1 MTTAV
6 AAPFRFFALQ
16 VVRTRRLGDVD
27 WIRPAPA
34 NGASLPTRA
43 GSGAC
48 SCTAEEGDR
57 AEPWQPTTTPQM
69 RVPDP
74 APPAGS
80 KRHPPSPSLTRVTFA
95 GPDLRAFRSDGLDQ
109 SLSLFLPHPG
119 QAEPAV
125 PVELGEGWWQG
136 WRELPEDVR
145 AVMRSYTLRS
155 LRRDTDGH
163 TAEIDV
169 DFVLHGLEPDS
180 GIQAGPAARWAADAA
195 PGDRVLL
202 LGPAVA
208 DNRAIRFR
216 PPEDTDLVVI
226 WGDETAVPA
235 ACAIVEA
242 LPAGTRARVWLQVPH
257 AEDVQDLRTAAD
269 AEITWLVGDAADG
282 PEATLATLRAAQ
294 LPPAEHPY
302 VWIAGESGCVKRLR
316 RHFVGERGVDR
327 RRVTFVG
334 YWRRGLTEEQLREQG

>member
-6 AAPFRFFALQ
+6 AAPFRFFSLQ
-16 VVRTRRLGDVD
+16 VVRTRRLG
-27 WIRPAPA
+27 
-34 NGASLPTRA
+34 
-43 GSGAC
+43 
-48 SCTAEEGDR
+48 
-57 AEPWQPTTTPQM
+57 
-69 RVPDP
+69 
-74 APPAGS
+74 
-80 KRHPPSPSLTRVTFA
+80 PSLARVTFV

-136 WRELPEDVR
+136 WRELPDDVR
-145 AVMRSYTLRS
+145 AVMRSYTLRA
-155 LRRDTDGH
+155 LRQDGDGL
-163 TAEIDV
+163 TTEIDV
-169 DFVLHGLEPDS
+169 DFVLHGLDAGS
-180 GIQAGPAARWAADAA
+180 GIQAGPAARWAAGAA

-202 LGPAVA
+202 LGPALA

-226 WGDETAVPA
+226 WADETAVPA

-242 LPAGTRARVWLQVPH
+242 LPAGTPARIWLEVPH
-257 AEDVQDLRTAAD
+257 AEDVQDLRTTAD
-269 AEITWLVGDAADG
+269 VEVTWLVRDAGDG
-282 PEATLATLRAAQ
+282 PGAGLAALRGAR
-294 LPPAEHPY
+294 LPSAEHPY
-302 VWIAGESGCVKRLR
+302 VWIAGESGCVKELR

-334 YWRRGLTEEQLREQG
+334 YWRRGLTEEQLRERAEDRGPRPHPHEDADGA